1 MRVPALAVSLALAL
15 AQEYRVLPGAPTGW
29 PELDHSYLLVH
40 ETQAPRAVLLLV
52 PGLLGGSTNFA
63 LMAEHLR
70 REAPWLEVW
79 AWERRANGLEDR
91 GGFLTQDPMAYYQN
105 LPEPDLTPLRSW
117 GLEVH
122 LQDLDLAVEAA
133 RQRAPVVLAG
143 HSLGASLATLYA
155 FRHGEKLKGL
165 ILLDGDLPP
174 QPLPREVLE
183 RGGYVTPLGRLPGL
197 EDLLRGQADPVFRL
211 PFLTPKDLAM
221 AEAEAFLAARRPLE
235 PVPYGPY
242 RATREARALLR
253 VDDHYSLFP
262 TFSVSAGRAWAREG
276 LSLLGL
282 LQGRFVFTVRGPRGR
297 AVEWRD
303 TGEATDPRAFLRVF
317 ARPETG
323 FSEWYFPYR
332 LLLEVAGYPHVAPDL
347 KPRTLPYPVLALGAG
362 RGLVTHSE
370 GFRLAETFP
379 NTPARAQVLPG
390 LTHLDLLTERHGYT
404 AKALLGYVEG
414 LLPLTSPTFQ
424 GRSSPAEGLGRSPL
438 EGLEAQGLE
447 EKPRRP

>member
-1 MRVPALAVSLALAL
+1 MRAGVVPLFLLLAFG
-15 AQEYRVLPGAPTGW
+15 QEYRSLPGAQTGY
-29 PELDHSYLLVH
+29 PQLDRSYALVY
-40 ETQAPRAVLLLV
+40 EAEAPKAVLLLV

-63 LMAEHLR
+63 LLAEHLR

-91 GGFLTQDPMAYYQN
+91 RGFLTQDPTAYYRD

-122 LQDLDLAVEAA
+122 LKDLDLAVEAA

-155 FRHGEKLKGL
+155 FRHGERLKGL
-165 ILLDGDLPP
+165 VLLDGSLRLP
-174 QPLPREVLE
+174 QEALGQEVDRETLA
-183 RGGYVTPLGRLPGL
+183 RGASTPFGRLPGL
-197 EDLLRGQADPVFRL
+197 EDLLQGRADPVFRL
-211 PFLTPKDLAM
+211 PFLGPRDLAL

-235 PVPYGPY
+235 PVPYCPY

-262 TFSVSAGRAWAREG
+262 TFSVSVGRAWAREG

-282 LQGRFVFTVRGPRGR
+282 LQGRLVLTVRGPRGR
-297 AVEWRD
+297 IIEWRD
-303 TGEATDPRAFLRVF
+303 TGEATDPRAFLRAF

-332 LLLEVAGYPHVAPDL
+332 LLLEVAAYPLVAPDL
-347 KPRTLPYPVLALGAG
+347 RPRPLPYPVLALGAG
-362 RGLVTHSE
+362 QGLVARPE

-379 NTPARAQVLPG
+379 RTPARAQVLPG
-390 LTHLDLLTERHGYT
+390 LTHLDLLTEREGRT
-404 AKALLGYVEG
+404 ARALREYVEG
-414 LLPLTSPTFQ
+414 LLLPGPRAS
-424 GRSSPAEGLGRSPL
+424 RSKLAAPEGLGHPPL
-438 EGLEAQGLE
+438 EGLQAQG
-447 EKPRRP
+447 PQD

>member
-1 MRVPALAVSLALAL
+1 MRVPALVISFALAL
-15 AQEYRVLPGAPTGW
+15 AQEYRTLPGTPTGW
-29 PELDHSYLLVH
+29 PELDRSYALVY
-40 ETQAPRAVLLLV
+40 EAEAPKAVLLLV

-63 LMAEHLR
+63 LLAEHLR

-91 GGFLTQDPMAYYQN
+91 RGFLTQDPTAYYQG

-122 LQDLDLAVEAA
+122 LKDLDLAVESA
-133 RQRAPVVLAG
+133 RKRAPVVLAG

-165 ILLDGDLPP
+165 ILLDGALQL
-174 QPLPREVLE
+174 QPLSREALE
-183 RGGYVTPLGRLPGL
+183 QGYVTPFGRFPGL
-197 EDLLRGQADPVFRL
+197 EDLLQGRADPVFRL
-211 PFLTPKDLAM
+211 PFLSPKDLAL
-221 AEAEAFLAARRPLE
+221 AEAEAFLAAKRPLE

-262 TFSVSAGRAWAREG
+262 LFSVSAGRAWAREG

-282 LQGRFVFTVRGPRGR
+282 LQGRVVLTARGPRSHV
-297 AVEWRD
+297 VEWRD
-303 TGEATDPRAFLRVF
+303 TGEATDPRAFLRAF
-317 ARPETG
+317 ARTETG

-347 KPRTLPYPVLALGAG
+347 GPRPLPYPVLALGAG
-362 RGLVTHSE
+362 RGLVTRPE
-370 GFRLAETFP
+370 DFRLGEAFP
-379 NTPARAQVLPG
+379 QTPGRALVLPG
-390 LTHLDLLTERHGYT
+390 LTHLDLLTERHGRT
-404 AKALLGYVEG
+404 AQALLEY
-414 LLPLTSPTFQ
+414 LA
-424 GRSSPAEGLGRSPL
+424 GRP
-438 EGLEAQGLE
+438 
-447 EKPRRP
+447 

>member
-1 MRVPALAVSLALAL
+1 MRVPALVISFALAL
-15 AQEYRVLPGAPTGW
+15 AQEYRTLPGTPTGW
-29 PELDHSYLLVH
+29 PELDRSYALVY
-40 ETQAPRAVLLLV
+40 EAEAPKAVLLLV

-63 LMAEHLR
+63 LLAEHLR

-91 GGFLTQDPMAYYQN
+91 WGFLTQDPTAYYQS

-122 LQDLDLAVEAA
+122 LKDLDLAVESA
-133 RQRAPVVLAG
+133 RKRAPVVLAG

-155 FRHGEKLKGL
+155 FRHEEKLKGL
-165 ILLDGDLPP
+165 ILLDGALQL
-174 QPLPREVLE
+174 QPLSREALE
-183 RGGYVTPLGRLPGL
+183 QGYVSPFGRFPGL
-197 EDLLRGQADPVFRL
+197 EDLLQGRADPIFRL
-211 PFLTPKDLAM
+211 PFLSPKDLAL
-221 AEAEAFLAARRPLE
+221 AEAEAFLAAKRPLE

-262 TFSVSAGRAWAREG
+262 LFSVSAGRAWAREG

-282 LQGRFVFTVRGPRGR
+282 LQGRVVLTARGPRSHV
-297 AVEWRD
+297 VEWRD
-303 TGEATDPRAFLRVF
+303 TGEATDPRAFLRAF

-347 KPRTLPYPVLALGAG
+347 GPRPLPYPVLALGAG
-362 RGLVTHSE
+362 RGLVTRPE
-370 GFRLAETFP
+370 DFRLGEAFP
-379 NTPARAQVLPG
+379 QTPGRALVLPG
-390 LTHLDLLTERHGYT
+390 LTHLDLLTERHGRT
-404 AKALLGYVEG
+404 AQALLEY
-414 LLPLTSPTFQ
+414 LA
-424 GRSSPAEGLGRSPL
+424 GRP
-438 EGLEAQGLE
+438 
-447 EKPRRP
+447 